1 LIFRAIFT
9 EFAYLCSMNTT
20 ENIDIKS
27 LIKQKIDQYTQEK
40 NGSGHTFHIPVMG
53 LAYTIDTPV
62 KVARFGISSVLSII
76 EDRLIESMRAHYYP
90 KLDLPYEPITKQEP
104 DYRAKRVTD
113 YLNLLQAI
121 VYDQMSKLKI
131 EAFEIG
137 TDITKYF
144 EMLPDNSIIKNMYL
158 DMIECSH
165 PSERA
170 EKQAQL
176 REKIVAGRIDVN
188 ILTKVDGET
197 YDKNGDIIAD
207 GSNAVTVLRGYI
219 MSDLRNS
226 AIILSAGMNPRL
238 YSYLENKETFYPDEN
253 SQFNKKVIIKVS
265 DYRSAL
271 IQGKFL
277 AKKGVWVSE
286 FRIESGLNCG
296 GHAFATT
303 GYLIGPVLEEL
314 KQQRAQL
321 IQEMFAIYQ
330 PVIFQKTGLNLTVT
344 PEILVSVQGGIGTY
358 EEDTFLRQQYDISST
373 GWGSPFLLV
382 PEATTVDDYS
392 LQLLSKATE
401 KDLDLSDFSPM
412 GIPFWY
418 LKGTTSDQHKH
429 ALIAEG
435 NPGSP
440 CPEKLLQFNTEFTER
455 PICAASKQYQTLKL
469 EQLQSQ
475 GLTTEE
481 YEERKSQV
489 LAKDCLCVGLSNA
502 ASLKYD
508 MPFLKN
514 FSKVNVC
521 PGPNI
526 ANFSEIVP
534 LQKMIDHIYGRT
546 NLVTNKERPHMF
558 IAEMKIYIQYLR
570 DEIKKGKGDTNN
582 PKRKSYYKTFIT
594 NLLDAVAYYR
604 SLHMQSLISH
614 NRFAEELSLAAD
626 EIENISQSYQLR

>member
-1 LIFRAIFT
+1 
-9 EFAYLCSMNTT
+9 MNST
-20 ENIDIKS
+20 ENTDIKS

-40 NGSGHTFHIPVMG
+40 IGSGHTFHIPVMG
-53 LAYTIDTPV
+53 LAYTIDTPA

-90 KLDLPYEPITKQEP
+90 KFNLTYEPITKQEP

-113 YLNLLQAI
+113 YLNLLQAM
-121 VYDQMSKLKI
+121 VYDQVSKLKT

-144 EMLPDNSIIKNMYL
+144 EMLPDKNIIKNLYL
-158 DMIECSH
+158 DMIECPHS
-165 PSERA
+165 SQRA

-197 YDKNGDIIAD
+197 YGENGNVIAN

-219 MSDLRNS
+219 NSDLKNS

-238 YSYLENKETFYPDEN
+238 YSYLENKETFYPDEH

-296 GHAFATT
+296 GHAFATN
-303 GYLIGPVLEEL
+303 GYLLGPVLEEL
-314 KQQRAQL
+314 KQHRGQL

-330 PVIFQKTGLNLTVT
+330 PIILQKTGLHLTKT
-344 PEILVSVQGGIGTY
+344 PEVLVSVQGGIGTS
-358 EEDTFLRQQYDISST
+358 EEDAFLRQHYDISST

-401 KDLDLSDFSPM
+401 KEVQLSDYSPM

-418 LKGTTSDQHKH
+418 LNGTTSDQNKKE
-429 ALIAEG
+429 LIARG
-435 NPGSP
+435 TPGSP
-440 CPEKLLQFNTEFTER
+440 CPEKLLQFNTEFTEH
-455 PICAASKQYQTLKL
+455 PICSASKQYQTLKL

-475 GLTTEE
+475 GLSADE

-489 LAKDCLCVGLSNA
+489 VVKDCLCVGLSNA

-508 MPFLKN
+508 VPFLKN
-514 FSKVNVC
+514 FRTVNVC

-526 ANFSEIVP
+526 ANFSEIVS
-534 LQKMIDHIYGRT
+534 LQKMTDHIYGRT
-546 NLVTNKERPHMF
+546 NLVTNKERSHMF

-570 DEIKKGKGDTNN
+570 DEIKKGKGDTND

-594 NLLDAVAYYR
+594 NMLDAVTYYR
-604 SLHMQSLISH
+604 SLYEQSLIRH

-626 EIENISQSYQLR
+626 EIENIGKSYQLL

>member
-1 LIFRAIFT
+1 
-9 EFAYLCSMNTT
+9 MKTT

-27 LIKQKIDQYTQEK
+27 LIKRKIDQYTQEHTE
-40 NGSGHTFHIPVMG
+40 SDHTFHIPVMG
-53 LAYTIDTPV
+53 LAFTIDAPA
-62 KVARFGISSVLSII
+62 KVGRFGISSVLSII
-76 EDRLIESMRAHYYP
+76 EDRLIEMMRANYYP
-90 KLDLPYEPITKQEP
+90 KLGLPYEPITKQEP

-113 YLNLLQAI
+113 YLNLLQAT
-121 VYDQMSKLKI
+121 VYDQVSKLKT

-137 TDITKYF
+137 TEISKYF
-144 EMLPDNSIIKNMYL
+144 EMLPNDSIVKNMYL
-158 DMIECSH
+158 DMIACPH

-176 REKIVAGRIDVN
+176 RKKIVAGRIDVN

-197 YDKNGDIIAD
+197 YDKNGDLIVD
-207 GSNAVTVLRGYI
+207 GSNAVAVLRGYI
-219 MSDLRNS
+219 KSDLINS
-226 AIILSAGMNPRL
+226 SICLSAGMNPRL
-238 YSYLENKETFYPDEN
+238 YGYMENKEAFYPNEK

-303 GYLIGPVLEEL
+303 GYLLGPVLEEL
-314 KQQRAQL
+314 KQNRAQL
-321 IQEMFAIYQ
+321 IEEMFTIYQ
-330 PVIFQKTGLNLTVT
+330 PAIAEKTGMNLKTV
-344 PEILVSVQGGIGTY
+344 PEVLVSVQGGIGTY
-358 EEDTFLRQQYDISST
+358 EEDTFLRKHYDIAST

-401 KDLDLSDFSPM
+401 KDVHLSEFSPM
-412 GIPFWY
+412 GIPFYY
-418 LKGTTSDQHKH
+418 LNGTTADQNKRT
-429 ALIAEG
+429 LINEG

-455 PICAASKQYQTLKL
+455 PICAASAKYQKLKL
-469 EQLQSQ
+469 DKLQTE
-475 GLTTEE
+475 GLSDED
-481 YEERKSQV
+481 YEEKKSQV

-502 ASLKYD
+502 ATLRYD
-508 MPFLKN
+508 GNFVKN
-514 FSKVNVC
+514 FKIVNVC

-526 ANFSEIVP
+526 ANFSKVVP
-534 LQKMIDHIYGRT
+534 LQEMVDHIYGRT
-546 NLVTNKERPHMF
+546 DLVTNKERAHMF

-570 DEIKKGKGDTNN
+570 DEIKKGKGDINI
-582 PKRKSYYKTFIT
+582 PKRKSYYKTFVS
-594 NLLDAVAYYR
+594 NMLNAVAYYR
-604 SLHMQSLISH
+604 DLAEQSLISQKS
-614 NRFAEELSLAAD
+614 FSKELNLAAA
-626 EIENISQSYQLR
+626 EIENISETYQLS